1 MHWVSIGSPITDQS
15 LSCSAKPT
23 ACNFSGCHPWQYVVQ
38 CVVQMAGL
46 IPSRRLKRTPARVKK
61 LKLDKE
67 LLQALVAELKARLA
81 SQAETKIDS
90 DKITLL

>member
-1 MHWVSIGSPITDQS
+1 
-15 LSCSAKPT
+15 
-23 ACNFSGCHPWQYVVQ
+23 
-38 CVVQMAGL
+38 MAGL